1 MYIYDSVSYRI
12 SVVVFQGF
20 ANYLYTWYMK
30 EGK

>member
-12 SVVVFQGF
+12 SVVFQGF